1 MVNNRDENSKSYS
14 LFQQGANKDQ
24 GGASAVSNYINNTI
38 YANQG
43 GQLLFAAFGEDENI
57 NITNNIIWSNN
68 GGQNESSDFYKA
80 NSVTMYVNNNIL
92 EPTVQGDFTSVDNI
106 LEDPKLRNPNNGDF
120 RLQGNSPGID
130 AGADVGEIFDI
141 RGYYRVGVPDIGA
154 FESGAS
160 KYILAI
166 QDDIVGDKDT
176 TFVTRND
183 TLEFT
188 VTTNDING
196 NIVDSNENVQW
207 SIFPSAKYVNLISSD
222 RMK

>member
-1 MVNNRDENSKSYS
+1 MQIK
-14 LFQQGANKDQ
+14 
-24 GGASAVSNYINNTI
+24 GASTI
-38 YANQG
+38 VCR
-43 GQLLFAAFGEDENI
+43 FGEDENI

-141 RGYYRVGVPDIGA
+141 
-154 FESGAS
+154 
-160 KYILAI
+160 
-166 QDDIVGDKDT
+166 
-176 TFVTRND
+176 
-183 TLEFT
+183 
-188 VTTNDING
+188 
-196 NIVDSNENVQW
+196 
-207 SIFPSAKYVNLISSD
+207 
-222 RMK
+222 